1 MPNRITRETNITE
14 VLKFLRN
21 NGVEVM
27 QKKYGQHNNTNV
39 EIETIKP

>member
-1 MPNRITRETNITE
+1 MPIRITRETNITE

-39 EIETIKP
+39 EIKTIKP